1 MKNLSLLLNGLLIIA
16 VGILFYFQFATK
28 NVENTLEERTV
39 GENAVENIVFVNI
52 DSLVNN
58 YDLYFDLKESL
69 FSKQKDAEAKLNSK
83 KKAYEK
89 QVMDFQNKVQ
99 KGLVTRAQAQELQQQ
114 LMLEEQN
121 LMAYN
126 EQLRGELIEQEQ
138 VMLRQ
143 IQAEI
148 EDYLVEFNKTQKY
161 AYVLSRSF
169 GGQVLYSDKSLD
181 ITKEVLEGLNQTYA
195 QSKK

>member
-138 VMLRQ
+138 VM
-143 IQAEI
+143 
-148 EDYLVEFNKTQKY
+148 
-161 AYVLSRSF
+161 
-169 GGQVLYSDKSLD
+169 
-181 ITKEVLEGLNQTYA
+181 
-195 QSKK
+195 